1 MRPHSLLL
9 TSAVALGLAISPGLA
24 LAQAKPAKP
33 AAAAPPPALAEGVD
47 PSSVDALERMSS
59 YLRTLQT
66 FQLKADILTDEVL
79 ESGRKLQFASTATY
93 KVRRPNGFVI
103 ELVSDR
109 KIRKLYYD
117 GKTATLSAPRVG
129 FYAQVP
135 APPTIQKTLDV
146 LRERGVEVPLED
158 LFHWGEPGDSRGRL
172 TSGFY
177 VGPARIGGVETDQY
191 AFSTEDL
198 DWQLWIDRGERPLPR
213 KIVITSVYDDASPQF
228 TATLDW
234 STPPK
239 LTDADFAFTPPP
251 NAKSITFAA
260 TDAAGQ

>member
-1 MRPHSLLL
+1 MRPHALLL
-9 TSAVALGLAISPGLA
+9 TSAVALALAVLPGTA

-33 AAAAPPPALAEGVD
+33 TAAAPPALREAVD
-47 PSSVDALERMSS
+47 PSSVDALERMGS

-66 FQLKADILTDEVL
+66 FQLKADILTDEVMDD
-79 ESGRKLQFASTATY
+79 GRKLQFASTATY

-103 ELVSDR
+103 ELASDR
-109 KIRKLYYD
+109 KVRTLYYD

-146 LRERGVEVPLED
+146 LHERGVEVPLED
-158 LFHWGEPGDSRGRL
+158 LFRWGEPGDSRGKL
-172 TSGFY
+172 VSGFY
-177 VGPARIGGVETDQY
+177 VGPARVGGVETDQY

-213 KIVITSVYDDASPQF
+213 KIVITSVFDDAAPQF
-228 TATLDW
+228 TAQLNW
-234 STPPK
+234 STPPN
-239 LTDADFAFTPPP
+239 LTDADFTFTPPP
-251 NAKSITFAA
+251 NSKSITFAA
-260 TDAAGQ
+260 TGAAAQ